1 MHGPPVSGRWP
12 ISLFGP
18 ATEDSPGQARLTAVR
33 EQGRVVDFTW
43 AFVNDAAAHL
53 LHRADRFLLGK
64 GLRANV
70 GGPLG
75 NPVLIDRYRR
85 VLEHGNTQSFE
96 QVHLVDGRQD
106 IVVHRVAR
114 VGDGVEVILTNR
126 SAAWRAQ
133 AAALEPPLRAASAQ
147 GRSG

>member
-1 MHGPPVSGRWP
+1 MHGRPAGGRGP
-12 ISLFGP
+12 TSLFGP
-18 ATEDSPGQARLTAVR
+18 ATDDSPGQARLNAVR

-43 AFVNDAAAHL
+43 AFVDDAAAHL

-85 VLEHGNTQSFE
+85 VLEHGNSQSFE

-126 SAAWRAQ
+126 GAARRAC
-133 AAALEPPLRAASAQ
+133 ADALESPLHAMSPQRL
-147 GRSG
+147 SG